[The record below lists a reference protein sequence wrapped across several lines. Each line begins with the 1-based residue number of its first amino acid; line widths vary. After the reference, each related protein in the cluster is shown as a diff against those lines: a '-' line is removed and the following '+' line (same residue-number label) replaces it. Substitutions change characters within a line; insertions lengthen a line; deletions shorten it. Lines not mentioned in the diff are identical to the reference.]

1 MKIKKMKLKKY
12 KAILFDGDGVLWK
25 SNQPLKGIVPLFE
38 FLAEKEV
45 LWALLTNNNSHPV
58 QHYLDKCARM
68 GIHVQPESVFTSATV
83 TTTYLLDQ
91 YGSGAS
97 LHVVGSNGLID
108 ILQQAGF
115 NISYGEI
122 EPQGKIAAVVAGLD
136 LDINYQK
143 IKIAMRLILNGAAF
157 VATNTDGTYPTT
169 EGINPATGMVIGA
182 LQASSGV
189 IPYVVGKPHK
199 AIFEAA
205 LNELGAKPVETL
217 MVGDRLDT
225 DILGANQSGIQSA
238 AVLTGISSR
247 KTIEKSTIKPNF
259 VFENIT
265 TLHQALAE
273 VYE

>member
-1 MKIKKMKLKKY
+1 MKLKKY

-25 SNQPLKGIVPLFE
+25 SNQLLNGVIPLFD
-38 FLAEKEV
+38 FLAEKDIH
-45 LWALLTNNNSHPV
+45 WALLTNNNSHTV
-58 QHYLDKCARM
+58 QYYLDKFAGM
-68 GIHVQPESVFTSATV
+68 GVQIQPGSVFTSSTV
-83 TTTYLLDQ
+83 TAAYLLDQ
-91 YGSGAS
+91 YGPDAS
-97 LHVVGSNGLID
+97 LHVVGSKGLIST
-108 ILQQAGF
+108 LQEAGF
-115 NISYGEI
+115 NLSHGED
-122 EPQGKIAAVVAGLD
+122 EPQGNIAAVVAGMD

-157 VATNTDGTYPTT
+157 VATNTDGSYPTA

-189 IPYVVGKPHK
+189 TPYVVGKPYQ

-205 LNELGAKPVETL
+205 LNELGDKPEEAL

-225 DILGANQSGIQSA
+225 DILGANQYGIHSA
-238 AVLTGISSR
+238 VVLTGVSSR
-247 KTIEKSTIKPNF
+247 NTIEESTIKPNF